1 MQSIDKHSM
10 RQVASEEVPGKF
22 PKIDKQQ
29 IEQLSPPVAIN

>member
-1 MQSIDKHSM
+1 MQNTDRHSM

-22 PKIDKQQ
+22 PKIYKQQ